1 MKRPLLAFKLLLSM
15 MMYSSTVFAEWT
27 KVSENISGDT
37 FYIDFTTVKYRN
49 GMVYY
54 WELSDYVKPS
64 ENGTLSVLQYNQGHC
79 DLVAEKGLSWI
90 FYGGPMGKGPILF
103 RDNDPDKNWKHRP
116 AGTSAYDIIKRVC
129 ENR

>member
-15 MMYSSTVFAEWT
+15 MIYSSTVFAEWT
-27 KVSENISGDT
+27 KVSENMSGDT

-64 ENGTLSVLQYNQGHC
+64 ENGILSVLQYNQGHC

-90 FYGGPMGKGPILF
+90 FYGGPMGKGPILL
-103 RDNDPDKNWKHRP
+103 RDNNPDKNWKHRP
-116 AGTSAYDIIKRVC
+116 PGTSAYDIVKRVC

>member
-15 MMYSSTVFAEWT
+15 MIYSSTVFAEWT
-27 KVSENISGDT
+27 KVSENMSGDT

-64 ENGTLSVLQYNQGHC
+64 ENGILSVLQYNQGHC

-90 FYGGPMGKGPILF
+90 FYGGPMGKGPILL
-103 RDNDPDKNWKHRP
+103 RDNNPDKNWKHRP
-116 AGTSAYDIIKRVC
+116 AGTSAYDIIKRGC

>member
-1 MKRPLLAFKLLLSM
+1 MKKLTLIFTLLV
-15 MMYSSTVFAEWT
+15 STVMFSSPSYAEWT
-27 KVSENISGDT
+27 KVSETVDGNT

-49 GMVYY
+49 GLVYY
-54 WELSDYVKPS
+54 WELSDYVKPTK
-64 ENGTLSVLQYNQGHC
+64 NGILSVLQYNQGHC

-90 FYGGPMGKGPILF
+90 FYGGPMGKGPILL

-116 AGTSAYDIIKRVC
+116 PGTSAYRIIKRVC